1 MRSRVSFCAR
11 AGKAKERQVSRR
23 TNETGCILN
32 RDNDDGEQKFCG
44 RQGSDVVDS
53 ARSPMTHD
61 SNEGDETA
69 HEKC

>member
-11 AGKAKERQVSRR
+11 ARKVKERQVRRR
-23 TNETGCILN
+23 TNGMGCILN
-32 RDNDDGEQKFCG
+32 RDNGDGEQKFYG
-44 RQGSDVVDS
+44 RQGSDLTDS
-53 ARSPMTHD
+53 ARSPTTHD